1 MIRKATV
8 KDVDSIKRIINYY
21 ADLDQMLPRSVSELY
36 ESVRNFYVYE
46 VEGEIIGCCGLQ
58 VMWVDLAEVLSFAIV
73 PEYREKGIGTLLLHS
88 CLEDARELEVAT
100 IFTLTYAPAFF
111 EKNGFRRV
119 EKSSLPHKIWSGCI
133 KCPKFPDC
141 DEIALSMELSLS

>member
-46 VEGEIIGCCGLQ
+46 VGGEVVGCCGLQ
-58 VMWVDLAEVLSFAIV
+58 VLWVDLAEVLSFAIL
-73 PEYREKGIGTLLLHS
+73 PEYRGKGVGTKLLDS
-88 CLEDARELEVAT
+88 CLDDARNLGVT
-100 IFTLTYAPAFF
+100 TVFTLTYAPVFF
-111 EKNGFRRV
+111 EKNGFSRV
-119 EKSSLPHKIWSGCI
+119 DKSSLPHKIWSGCI

-141 DEIALSMELSLS
+141 DEIALSMELS

>member
-46 VEGEIIGCCGLQ
+46 VGGEVVGCCGLQ
-58 VMWVDLAEVLSFAIV
+58 VLWVDLAEVLSFAIL
-73 PEYREKGIGTLLLHS
+73 PEYRGKGVGTMLLDS
-88 CLEDARELEVAT
+88 CLDDARELGVT
-100 IFTLTYAPAFF
+100 TVFTLTYAPVFF
-111 EKNGFRRV
+111 EKNGFSRV
-119 EKSSLPHKIWSGCI
+119 DKSSLPHKIWSGCI

-141 DEIALSMELSLS
+141 DEIALSMELS

>member
-46 VEGEIIGCCGLQ
+46 VGGEVVGCCGLQ
-58 VMWVDLAEVLSFAIV
+58 VLWVDLAEVLSFAIL
-73 PEYREKGIGTLLLHS
+73 PEYRGKGVGTRLLDS
-88 CLEDARELEVAT
+88 CLDDARELGVT
-100 IFTLTYAPAFF
+100 TVFTLTYAPAFF
-111 EKNGFRRV
+111 EKNGFSRV
-119 EKSSLPHKIWSGCI
+119 DKSSLPHKIWSGCI

-141 DEIALSMELSLS
+141 DEIALSMELS

>member
-21 ADLDQMLPRSVSELY
+21 AGLDQMLPRSVSELY

-58 VMWVDLAEVLSFAIV
+58 VMWEDLAEVLSFAIL

-88 CLEDARELEVAT
+88 CLEDARELEVT
-100 IFTLTYAPAFF
+100 NIFTLTYAPAFF

>member
-46 VEGEIIGCCGLQ
+46 MGGEVVGCCGLQ
-58 VMWVDLAEVLSFAIV
+58 VLWVDLAEVLSFAIL
-73 PEYREKGIGTLLLHS
+73 PEYRGKGVGTMLLDS
-88 CLEDARELEVAT
+88 CLDDARKLGVT
-100 IFTLTYAPAFF
+100 TVFTLTYAPVFF
-111 EKNGFRRV
+111 EKNGFSRV
-119 EKSSLPHKIWSGCI
+119 DKSSLPHKIWSGCI

-141 DEIALSMELSLS
+141 DEIALSMKLS